1 MKLILTFTVVVAA
14 ALASAL
20 TSDQF
25 PRSVVVT
32 ILSQSTSDAGGHHNT
47 FIFNHPPIRTTTL
60 LERAD
65 PTSTSSEAIY
75 TDASTTRPYNLHTT
89 ILETRPPHTLTGSEL
104 SALTS
109 DAGHIGSADPGA
121 VFISSGSGFHWD
133 HVPRTRPTVATKEA
147 TRAPEA
153 AHTGSADPGA
163 VSIALGSGVAWNHLP
178 SHGPRDVE
186 DVPTTLSPVNPP
198 DLSHKLPK
206 LTPRRRP
213 QAERRLS
220 NPPPPTPKL
229 PAPPNLDQHIYL
241 HPSRRIL
248 TERDHKLF
256 LESDTHNL
264 VVSFVFTLSDSVRD
278 CTVSGIEG
286 SPAVKNPAIIA
297 LLAVLD
303 EAEERLKRC
312 PPLDT
317 GSRFGNPAF
326 RDFLAQVDEA
336 LPSWHQKLNVDDKA
350 IGEVSTYLA
359 QSFGNGSRIDYGSG
373 HELNFLLWLLCLRQL
388 SLLPDSTF
396 PALVLIVFPRYLR
409 LMRDVQSTY
418 YLEPAGSHGVWGLD
432 DYQFLPFLFGASQLV
447 DHRHIRP
454 LSIHNQMVV
463 DECSK
468 DYLYLDQIQW
478 VNATKTVQGLRWHS
492 PMLDD
497 ISSAKSW
504 TKVEAGMRRMFLAEV
519 LGKLPV
525 AQHFLFGSLLPA
537 AEGMSTDGESKVGE
551 EDVGEVEV
559 TVDGMKH
566 KHNANSWG
574 DCCGIKVP
582 SAVGARTEA
591 MKRGESA
598 ELRRLPFD

>member
-1 MKLILTFTVVVAA
+1 MP
-14 ALASAL
+14 SAVPI
-20 TSDQF
+20 TD
-25 PRSVVVT
+25 
-32 ILSQSTSDAGGHHNT
+32 SQ
-47 FIFNHPPIRTTTL
+47 I
-60 LERAD
+60 
-65 PTSTSSEAIY
+65 
-75 TDASTTRPYNLHTT
+75 
-89 ILETRPPHTLTGSEL
+89 
-104 SALTS
+104 
-109 DAGHIGSADPGA
+109 
-121 VFISSGSGFHWD
+121 
-133 HVPRTRPTVATKEA
+133 
-147 TRAPEA
+147 
-153 AHTGSADPGA
+153 
-163 VSIALGSGVAWNHLP
+163 P
-178 SHGPRDVE
+178 S
-186 DVPTTLSPVNPP
+186 NPP

-373 HELNFLLWLLCLRQL
+373 HELNFLL
-388 SLLPDSTF
+388 
-396 PALVLIVFPRYLR
+396 
-409 LMRDVQSTY
+409 TY